1 MRLKSLLLPL
11 RTFTPADLEKLAYVE
26 EPKMSPPASE
36 HIKLPAVISRLVVL
50 PEAVTCANVGV
61 VPPVSSATSQVVL
74 EALYL
79 IILPSPRLV
88 VASTLLRS
96 FKATVVR

>member
-1 MRLKSLLLPL
+1 MRVKSLALPL
-11 RTFTPADLEKLAYVE
+11 RTFTPADLEKLAYCE

-61 VPPVSSATSQVVL
+61 VPPVSSATSPVSYTHL
-74 EALYL
+74 
-79 IILPSPRLV
+79 
-88 VASTLLRS
+88 TL
-96 FKATVVR
+96 TTTPYV